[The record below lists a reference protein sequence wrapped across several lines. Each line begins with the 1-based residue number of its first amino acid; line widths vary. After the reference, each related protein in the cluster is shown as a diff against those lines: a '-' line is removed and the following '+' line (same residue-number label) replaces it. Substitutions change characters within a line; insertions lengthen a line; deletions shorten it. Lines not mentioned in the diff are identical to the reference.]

1 MMLVS
6 AILAAWF
13 GSIAAE
19 PTTQRANL
27 RGGEVDTSVRKED
40 LQQCGV
46 LGPGKG
52 KSSESSTKRIVHGK
66 DASQCVWRWQVGLGG
81 SKSGPFCGGTL
92 ITPDWVLTAAHCV
105 MDVRSTCQVRNLRIG
120 AGKWERGENA
130 DESDSSVERRIKKI
144 FTHPLYEENVV
155 HDYDFALL
163 KLDKPVP
170 INDCIGT
177 ACLPSSVGEPGTDC
191 RITGWG
197 TIMSQGPTPDILQE
211 APVALLANK
220 ECELNYTESNDIITG
235 SMLCASG
242 RTDLG
247 ITDTCQ
253 GDSGGPL
260 VCLEQGR
267 YVLRGVTSWGQGCAF
282 QGFPGVYGRVQ
293 SVLSWIED
301 VTHDKVVRS
310 HAEDA
315 EEQKDYP
322 GVQFNGAM
330 WQVAS
335 GDCTIDEEGCI
346 QSPGF
351 PEGYGNSEAC
361 EIAVDVPAA
370 VPIRVMNFSTEQ
382 GFDRLVIDC
391 EAFSGTSGPD
401 GVIPTSALSWS
412 TDESVTE
419 GGWRLCPGAP
429 NAAANS
435 P

>member
-1 MMLVS
+1 M
-6 AILAAWF
+6 
-13 GSIAAE
+13 
-19 PTTQRANL
+19 
-27 RGGEVDTSVRKED
+27 
-40 LQQCGV
+40 
-46 LGPGKG
+46 
-52 KSSESSTKRIVHGK
+52 
-66 DASQCVWRWQVGLGG
+66 
-81 SKSGPFCGGTL
+81 
-92 ITPDWVLTAAHCV
+92 
-105 MDVRSTCQVRNLRIG
+105 
-120 AGKWERGENA
+120 
-130 DESDSSVERRIKKI
+130 ERRIKKI

-330 WQVAS
+330 WQVAN

-361 EIAVDVPAA
+361 EIAVDVPSA

-429 NAAANS
+429 NAAANA